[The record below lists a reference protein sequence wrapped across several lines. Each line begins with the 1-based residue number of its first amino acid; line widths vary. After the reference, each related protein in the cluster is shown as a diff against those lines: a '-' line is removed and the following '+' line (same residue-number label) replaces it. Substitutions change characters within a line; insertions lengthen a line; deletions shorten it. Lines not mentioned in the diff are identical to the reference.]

1 MKLPIFTFRLP
12 YFLIATFLFV
22 TEVVIAIYFKDDFIR
37 PILGDFLV
45 VILIYA
51 FLMTF
56 LKTSWR
62 RLAIAVLLLAYTIEI
77 LQYINIMA
85 LLGVS
90 HNTFTRMVLGT
101 TFTWEDM
108 VAYTLG
114 ISFVWWF
121 EVLAERKSA

>member
-1 MKLPIFTFRLP
+1 MKLPTITFRLP
-12 YFLIATFLFV
+12 YFLIAILLLG
-22 TEVVIAIYFKDDFIR
+22 TEVLIAMYFKDGFIR

-45 VILIYA
+45 VILIYT
-51 FLMTF
+51 FLMAF

-85 LLGVS
+85 LLGLS
-90 HNTFTRMVLGT
+90 HNTVTRMVLGT

-108 VAYTLG
+108 IAYTLG
-114 ISFVWWF
+114 IALVWWI
-121 EVLAERKSA
+121 ETLRNRKA